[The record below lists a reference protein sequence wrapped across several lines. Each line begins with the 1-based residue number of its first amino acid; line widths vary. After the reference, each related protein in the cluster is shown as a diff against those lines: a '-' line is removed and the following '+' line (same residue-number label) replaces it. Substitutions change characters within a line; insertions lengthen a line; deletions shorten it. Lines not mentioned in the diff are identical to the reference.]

1 MIDTDSK
8 SLWPRQ
14 SQLLSLTRYQ
24 FAMETAAE
32 RLRAARVAAG
42 YDSIASAAR
51 AFGFHKQNLA
61 DHEAGRRGIDVDAA
75 DRYAKAFRVDPAW
88 LLLGGATR
96 KPKPSGM
103 VPIIGRVG
111 ADNEG
116 RVLLSTGQASGDQ
129 APIPPGGSNRSAA
142 LEVDGHSMHGW
153 ADHGSLIY
161 FEEQHTT
168 PTSDHIG
175 KVVVVELEGG
185 EVLVKRLLK
194 GDDRHV
200 WDLESISGPTLQNR
214 RIVWVANITAI
225 IPPPVSQRIIMRAGT
240 VAA

>member
-1 MIDTDSK
+1 MDT
-8 SLWPRQ
+8 
-14 SQLLSLTRYQ
+14 
-24 FAMETAAE
+24 AGE
-32 RLRAARVAAG
+32 RLRAARIAAG
-42 YDSIASAAR
+42 YESIAAAAR

-61 DHEAGRRGIDVDAA
+61 DHESGRRGVDPEMA
-75 DRYAKAFRVDPAW
+75 DRYAKAFRVDAAW

-96 KPKPSGM
+96 KPKHMGM

-116 RVLLSTGQASGDQ
+116 RVLLSTGQASGDM

-142 LEVDGHSMHGW
+142 LEVDGHSMRGV
-153 ADHGSLIY
+153 ADDGSLIY

-168 PTSDHIG
+168 PTRDHIG
-175 KVVVVELEGG
+175 KVVIVELETG

-194 GDDRHV
+194 GDDRDV

-214 RIVWVANITAI
+214 RLKWVANITAI
-225 IPPPVSQRIIMRAGT
+225 IPPPISQRIIQRAGT
-240 VAA
+240 AAA